1 MLTWPQSGNT
11 ADINMLALKKI
22 LVWMKHHW
30 YIPIALVLLL
40 VCLVLCPFGIKSKY
54 FEFFLKSREN
64 YKKEI
69 EIIKENNEIEK
80 QKTMDAI
87 EHHQESL
94 SKIEEDFNVKMTE
107 LPEKEKKQ
115 VEAVVKKFDN
125 DPDKLAKE
133 IANIL
138 GADNV

>member
-1 MLTWPQSGNT
+1 MLTWLQSGNT
-11 ADINMLALKKI
+11 VDINMLALKKI
-22 LVWMKHHW
+22 LVWIKHHW

-40 VCLVLCPFGIKSKY
+40 VCLALCPFGIKSKY

-80 QKTMDAI
+80 QKTMDAV
-87 EHHQESL
+87 ERHQESL
-94 SKIEEDFNVKMTE
+94 SKIEEDFNVKMAE